1 MSTQPPPPPAPG
13 YPQQP
18 KKNNAL
24 KWILIGIGAFFVVF
38 VLCIFAAGFFVVHRA
53 KQAGLDPELIKKNP
67 GLALAKMAVA
77 ANSNLELVSTDEGRQ
92 EVTIR
97 DKQTGKVMTV
107 SFEDAKRGKFV
118 FKEDGRE
125 TATITSGGA
134 NGTLEVKT
142 ADGTAKFGGNAKV
155 PAWVPD
161 YPGSDPQAAF
171 SAQGREGDSGTFTF
185 KTRDASDK
193 VVRYYQDQFQSAGLK
208 VTNNFTSQANGVAT
222 GMLIAQDGSNQHT
235 VTVVVGQDNGQS
247 AVSVTYAT
255 KK

>member
-1 MSTQPPPPPAPG
+1 
-13 YPQQP
+13 
-18 KKNNAL
+18 
-24 KWILIGIGAFFVVF
+24 
-38 VLCIFAAGFFVVHRA
+38 
-53 KQAGLDPELIKKNP
+53 
-67 GLALAKMAVA
+67 
-77 ANSNLELVSTDEGRQ
+77 
-92 EVTIR
+92 
-97 DKQTGKVMTV
+97 MTV

-208 VTNNFTSQANGVAT
+208 VTNNFTSQANGAAT